1 METQRTNE
9 MKEQLDRIEASI
21 NNVDTL
27 VGLKHNI
34 LDKKIDKLH
43 DRFNALED
51 LTCQI
56 ADELLELCKK
66 QERVEDKLDRIIAY
80 IDKVESPQYQ
90 QALDNKEILI
100 NLLANAVITKLFA
113 MFNNGQNQMQ

>member
-1 METQRTNE
+1 MEKL
-9 MKEQLDRIEASI
+9 KEQLARIELSI
-21 NNVDTL
+21 TNVDTL

-34 LDKKIDKLH
+34 LEKKIDSLH
-43 DRFNALED
+43 DRLD
-51 LTCQI
+51 LVVAHI
-56 ADELLELCKK
+56 DS
-66 QERVEDKLDRIIAY
+66 KLDRVLAY

-113 MFNNGQNQMQ
+113 MFNNGQNQ

>member
-1 METQRTNE
+1 MEKL
-9 MKEQLDRIEASI
+9 KEQLDRIEASI
-21 NNVDTL
+21 TDVDTL

-43 DRFNALED
+43 DKFDAIED
-51 LTCQI
+51 LSCQM
-56 ADELLELCKK
+56 ANYLLELDSKSQIIK
-66 QERVEDKLDRIIAY
+66 EKLDRIIAY

-113 MFNNGQNQMQ
+113 MFNNGQNQ

>member
-1 METQRTNE
+1 METQHINE
-9 MKEQLDRIEASI
+9 MEELMTIKEYLTDIDVLYNAKS
-21 NNVDTL
+21 
-27 VGLKHNI
+27 NI
-34 LDKKIDKLH
+34 LEKKIDKLH
-43 DRFNALED
+43 DRLD
-51 LTCQI
+51 LMVAHI
-56 ADELLELCKK
+56 DN
-66 QERVEDKLDRIIAY
+66 KLDRILAY